1 MLDLSA
7 VDLSLT
13 LAIVACVL
21 GGVLGG
27 LVLAGRAPGPLGGL
41 VEAAGTPSKQDLGAR
56 GLGGALIAAHGAVAG
71 MLGYDPRVGACM
83 AIALAFGWLGA
94 AGGRILIARR
104 LKLAPDGPSL
114 GFEILMAVALA
125 APFWAITTALSRS
138 GVTV

>member
-1 MLDLSA
+1 MLDVSA

-27 LVLAGRAPGPLGGL
+27 LVLAGRAPGPLGE
-41 VEAAGTPSKQDLGAR
+41 VVDSAGPVGR
-56 GLGGALIAAHGAVAG
+56 GLGGALIAAHGATAG

-83 AIALAFGWLGA
+83 AIALTFGWFGA

-104 LKLAPDGPSL
+104 LKLAADGPSL

-138 GVTV
+138 GVSV

>member
-1 MLDLSA
+1 MFDISA
-7 VDLSLT
+7 VDLSLL

-27 LVLAGRAPGPLGGL
+27 LVLAGRAPQPLGATVDAAGPLG
-41 VEAAGTPSKQDLGAR
+41 R
-56 GLGGALIAAHGAVAG
+56 GMGGALIAAHGAVAG

-83 AIALAFGWLGA
+83 AITLTFAWLGA
-94 AGGRILIARR
+94 AAGRILIARR
-104 LKLAPDGPSL
+104 LKLAADGPSL

-125 APFWAITTALSRS
+125 APFWAVTTALSRS